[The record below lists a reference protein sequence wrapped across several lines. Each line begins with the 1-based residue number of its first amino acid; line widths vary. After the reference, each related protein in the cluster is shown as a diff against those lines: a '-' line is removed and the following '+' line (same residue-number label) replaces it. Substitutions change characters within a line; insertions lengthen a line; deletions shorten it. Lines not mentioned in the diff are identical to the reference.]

1 MSTEVAAE
9 QPLENGQA
17 DENEKDNRVA
27 TPEAGR
33 IICSEIQEI
42 KMSQIIA
49 LFLVDAG
56 SDDSDSDGSINI
68 ELDPIVGPTSINLQV
83 KIYHQNT
90 LP

>member
-33 IICSEIQEI
+33 IIGSEI
-42 KMSQIIA
+42 K
-49 LFLVDAG
+49 
-56 SDDSDSDGSINI
+56 
-68 ELDPIVGPTSINLQV
+68 
-83 KIYHQNT
+83 KKQNV
-90 LP
+90 PNNCFF

>member
-33 IICSEIQEI
+33 IIFSDIQKI
-42 KMSQIIA
+42 KMSQRIA
-49 LFLVDAG
+49 LFFSG
-56 SDDSDSDGSINI
+56 RR
-68 ELDPIVGPTSINLQV
+68 
-83 KIYHQNT
+83 K
-90 LP
+90 

>member
-1 MSTEVAAE
+1 
-9 QPLENGQA
+9 
-17 DENEKDNRVA
+17 
-27 TPEAGR
+27 
-33 IICSEIQEI
+33 
-42 KMSQIIA
+42 MSQIIA
-49 LFLVDAG
+49 FLVDAG